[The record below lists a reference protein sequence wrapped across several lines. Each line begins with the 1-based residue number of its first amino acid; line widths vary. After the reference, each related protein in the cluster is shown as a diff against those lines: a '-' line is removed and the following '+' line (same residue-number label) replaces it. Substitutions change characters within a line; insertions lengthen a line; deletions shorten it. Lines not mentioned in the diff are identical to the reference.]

1 MSLVVYRHENNKQ
14 FKKNGVGHTIKEKI
28 IEGDRGLTFEFVKK
42 EGNDFYRI
50 SAREVS
56 KDMFNIIEKKGEK
69 ESTSDKGL
77 ADVKKMLSE
86 NKDLAFIKNYIEKE
100 RGTYKGL
107 EDNKKII
114 SGGSKKTKKTSAK
127 KTSAKKTSVKKT
139 SAKKTSAK
147 KTSKKKKSKS
157 LTGGSTKKKTSMKK
171 ASVKKASVKKTSRK
185 KASKKKI
192 STKKSV
198 KKA

>member
-77 ADVKKMLSE
+77 ADVKKILSE

-107 EDNKKII
+107 EDKKKII

-127 KTSAKKTSVKKT
+127 KTSTKKT

-157 LTGGSTKKKTSMKK
+157 LSGGSTKKK
-171 ASVKKASVKKTSRK
+171 ASVKKASVKKASVK
-185 KASKKKI
+185 KASKKKP
-192 STKKSV
+192 SKKKASKKSV

>member
-56 KDMFNIIEKKGEK
+56 KDMFNIIEKKGDK

-107 EDNKKII
+107 EDNKKVI

-127 KTSAKKTSVKKT
+127 KTSAKKTSTKKT

-157 LTGGSTKKKTSMKK
+157 LTGGSAKKKTSKKK
-171 ASVKKASVKKTSRK
+171 ASVKKPSVKKTSRK
-185 KASKKKI
+185 KS
-192 STKKSV
+192 SKKSV

>member
-86 NKDLAFIKNYIEKE
+86 NKDLTFIKNYIEKE

-107 EDNKKII
+107 EDKKKII

-127 KTSAKKTSVKKT
+127 KTSAKKTSAKKT

-157 LTGGSTKKKTSMKK
+157 LSGGSAKKKSSMKK
-171 ASVKKASVKKTSRK
+171 SSVKKPSVKKASRK
-185 KASKKKI
+185 KASRKKP
-192 STKKSV
+192 STKKSA
-198 KKA
+198 KA

>member
-100 RGTYKGL
+100 RGSYKGL
-107 EDNKKII
+107 EDKKKII

-127 KTSAKKTSVKKT
+127 KTSAKKTS
-139 SAKKTSAK
+139 AKKTSAK
-147 KTSKKKKSKS
+147 KTSVKKKKSKS